1 MIESKLAQVF
11 SKLENCGNINLAI
24 IVVRLFCSAGAP
36 EFYIAGVRRPST
48 ELKTE
53 KMSYKFQIQQHKIFV
68 PMMST
73 EY

>member
-11 SKLENCGNINLAI
+11 SKLENCGNIILAI